1 MIEHKILIVE
11 DDRSFALG
19 LKVFFEE
26 KDFEV
31 IHVVSGEKAIEEYE
45 KRRPSIVLLDV
56 ILPGIDGFE
65 VMERILQIDNTIP
78 IIMMTGTEKNDDKR
92 IKGFDMGVVN
102 YLPKPF
108 SPPVLLAQINKLLNP
123 PETKKYNL
131 NGNHIT
137 IQHQELKI
145 NGSTYILRDK
155 DILVLS
161 ALLKKQNETVSRNEL
176 LKSVWRSN
184 DYSQSNDLDKSIHR
198 IRTILD
204 NHSGINI
211 ESMYGVGYRI
221 C

>member
-123 PETKKYNL
+123 PETRIYNL
-131 NGNHIT
+131 KGYRIS

-145 NGSTYILRDK
+145 DDSIYKLRENDM
-155 DILVLS
+155 LVLS
-161 ALLKKQNETVSRNEL
+161 ILLKKQNEIVSRNEL
-176 LKSVWRSN
+176 LKSVWSGDEVLLNSN
-184 DYSQSNDLDKSIHR
+184 LDKSIHR
-198 IRTILD
+198 IRKILK
-204 NHSGINI
+204 NHSEINI
-211 ESMYGVGYRI
+211 ESIYGGGYKV